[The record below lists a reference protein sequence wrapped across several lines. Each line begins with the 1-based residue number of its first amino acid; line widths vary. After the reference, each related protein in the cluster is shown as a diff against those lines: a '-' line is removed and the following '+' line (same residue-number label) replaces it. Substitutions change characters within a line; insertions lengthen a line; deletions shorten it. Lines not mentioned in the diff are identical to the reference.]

1 MLQQHQ
7 LPDSDQYDQYGEK
20 MLNISGVWSL
30 SFVVVNSFG
39 TMFAQTKSLMC
50 ELLCKI
56 NCRFLVPPLC
66 SSHSIRWGVRR
77 AIRRLDPTVP
87 QLRLIC
93 CPFQHQP
100 TIARKTPLCN
110 HIFVKHP
117 QCNANIYL
125 KNTPVI
131 KYIFGDTGCF
141 F

>member
-1 MLQQHQ
+1 
-7 LPDSDQYDQYGEK
+7 
-20 MLNISGVWSL
+20 MLNIFQESL

-100 TIARKTPLCN
+100 TIARKTPPVQTYICKTPPVQCR

-117 QCNANIYL
+117 RDKIYIWRYRMFFL
-125 KNTPVI
+125 TGTPPKNS
-131 KYIFGDTGCF
+131 KYKKVNLG
-141 F
+141 